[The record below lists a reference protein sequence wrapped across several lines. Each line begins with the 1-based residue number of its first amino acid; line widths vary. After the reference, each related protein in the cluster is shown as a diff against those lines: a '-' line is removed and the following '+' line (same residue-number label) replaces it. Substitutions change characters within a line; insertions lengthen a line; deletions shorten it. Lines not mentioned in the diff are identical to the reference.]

1 MGVRLNQ
8 SREKRTELMSI
19 SGVSSQQ
26 SWDRSWISLRR
37 GLDDLVSIIALLVF
51 TESKLDRYVFNGFVD
66 FLLMNQ

>member
-37 GLDDLVSIIALLVF
+37 GLDDLVSIIALHWCSL
-51 TESKLDRYVFNGFVD
+51 SRSWIGMYLMA
-66 FLLMNQ
+66 LLTFC